1 MGYRSYRTR
10 SGRIMSDVR
19 RITTVT
25 GDISVSELGFCQCH
39 EHIMLR
45 SGVPATLNPALRAD
59 DVGKSSLEVAQY
71 IQCGGTSLVDAQ
83 PIGCGRMPEELKR
96 ISEDTGAILIASTGF
111 HLRRF
116 YPTQHWIHTI
126 SETRLE
132 GLFVHELTVGLYENA
147 DRTLTGSV
155 LPIRAGIIKTACEGE
170 PLSQDSRRLFAAAA
184 RAALQC
190 GTSVMIHTEKGC
202 NPLEVLDYLCG
213 CGVPP
218 QRLIFCH
225 LDRTL
230 PNQYITA
237 QLCKEGAY
245 IEYDTIGRL
254 KYHSDSEEIRFIL
267 ELLEQ
272 GFDRQLLLSL
282 DTTNQRMRSYGGEIG
297 LDYLLKIFLPMLESA
312 GVAREVLHTI
322 MRENPACALGCPL
335 HVKRG
340 ASIL

>member
-1 MGYRSYRTR
+1 
-10 SGRIMSDVR
+10 MSDVR

-96 ISEDTGAILIASTGF
+96 ISENTGAILIASTGF